1 MYDSIEAADIKPVML
16 RVAGQEIIAEKNDPM
31 LQGMN
36 GALTLG
42 FIIIM
47 IMCII
52 GFLIYWILSIKSRT
66 LQFGILRAMGMKYR
80 EIIAMIIYE
89 QILTSGAAIISAIFI
104 GGIASELYVPL
115 FQYLYTLKEQV
126 PGFVIIPQRSDYIK
140 VYTVIAAMLLVSFV
154 ILGILIRRINI
165 SKALKLGE
173 D

>member
-1 MYDSIEAADIKPVML
+1 
-16 RVAGQEIIAEKNDPM
+16 M

-52 GFLIYWILSIKSRT
+52 GFLIYWIISIRSRT
-66 LQFGILRAMGMKYR
+66 LQFGILRAMGMKFR
-80 EIIAMIIYE
+80 EIIAMLITE
-89 QILTSGAAIISAIFI
+89 QVLVSGAAIVLSFVV
-104 GGIASELYVPL
+104 GSIASELFVPL
-115 FQYLYTLKEQV
+115 FQSFMQSGAYPEFAVIPERGDYLKIYAAL
-126 PGFVIIPQRSDYIK
+126 G
-140 VYTVIAAMLLVSFV
+140 AMLLFCFAV
-154 ILGILIRRINI
+154 LGRLISNINI